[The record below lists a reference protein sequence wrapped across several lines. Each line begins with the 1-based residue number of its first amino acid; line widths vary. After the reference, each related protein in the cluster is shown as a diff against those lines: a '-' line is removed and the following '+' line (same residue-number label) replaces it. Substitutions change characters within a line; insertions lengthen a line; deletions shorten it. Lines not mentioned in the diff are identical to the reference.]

1 MKKFIL
7 LLILFFGS
15 ESIINAEVKRITSGN
30 QNAKI
35 TIIVYESLTCSHCAS
50 FHEEVYPE
58 IKRDYIDT
66 GLAKIEFRHFPL
78 DVAALNASKLA
89 QCKNNKSLEILEALY
104 SNQQAWVKGGTIEE
118 VNINLNKYL
127 AELNLQNLVLNHTEW
142 KNFKI
147 TQIEL
152 QHNEKYNYQ
161 STWHRDW
168 NNSNLENIVMIIYLT
183 DQKGFRLVK
192 RAEDLKLA
200 LNYPGLKEKSY
211 KFGYTNLPKDYFY
224 EFDVKAGDIALF
236 DAGLLHQGFVKGKRT
251 HFFIRC
257 KEVKKQ
263 ISKNFNEIIEDHL
276 QVDVPIEVL
285 EQDAKKDSYNY
296 DINYFSLNSRIK
308 SLIHLVLYF
317 FPIHKIFK
325 YLKDRKKKFIHFHYS
340 YFQK

>member
-1 MKKFIL
+1 MLKKEGFILIKKFFDPKKIL
-7 LLILFFGS
+7 L
-15 ESIINAEVKRITSGN
+15 EATNAINEAQQIKWRY
-30 QNAKI
+30 AKI
-35 TIIVYESLTCSHCAS
+35 YHNIYINNFINFFSIR
-50 FHEEVYPE
+50 YP
-58 IKRDYIDT
+58 
-66 GLAKIEFRHFPL
+66 GH
-78 DVAALNASKLA
+78 
-89 QCKNNKSLEILEALY
+89 KSL
-104 SNQQAWVKGGTIEE
+104 N
-118 VNINLNKYL
+118 NNLNKHL

-168 NNSNLENIVMIIYLT
+168 HNSNLENIVMIIYLT

-200 LNYPGLKEKSY
+200 LNYPDLKEKNY

-224 EFDVKAGDIALF
+224 EFDVKAGDIVLF

-257 KEVKKQ
+257 KEIKSE

-276 QVDVPIEVL
+276 QVDSPIEVL